1 MPITGYS
8 KPNGIL
14 MKSIPKHIISL
25 LPALLLLWGCSK
37 SISDRSQA
45 FPALNPAKTDLNAG
59 TWKPILLNAPDEF
72 AVPAPGAPAGPDYT
86 AQINEIKS
94 SQASMDSREHE
105 ALQYWSAG
113 AVLRWNE
120 ITRELVAKYN
130 LPPVNNPDGTYPV
143 PDANNPLAY
152 PYFPFS
158 NPPYA
163 ARAYAYI
170 SAACYD
176 ALVACYHYKKL
187 YNRAAPYNVSNTVT
201 ALVPKTD
208 LPSYPSED
216 ATVAGVMWEMMKLL
230 FPGEQAFVQEKVNEH
245 LQARIASGANVRSDL
260 DAGFALGRS
269 VALKFVARARTDR
282 AGQAG
287 GSAAIEAQFRQDA
300 IARGEAPWLSQE
312 FPARPGMLMLFG
324 RVRTWNFDSTTL
336 ISIRPPAP
344 PSTSSQQFKNELA
357 EVYEYARNPTR
368 EQIRIAQFWADGV
381 GTYTP
386 PGHWNAIA
394 CEDFVQR
401 NFSEVRWARN
411 LALLNTAMMDG
422 AIACWD
428 AKYFYFNPRPFQ
440 MDNRIKTVVGLP
452 NFPSYTSGHSTFS
465 GAAATVLGFILKDKA
480 ESYQAMAREASI
492 SRLYGAIHYRSDC
505 EQGLICGQR
514 VGGFAIE
521 RGKTDGAGE

>member
-1 MPITGYS
+1 
-8 KPNGIL
+8 
-14 MKSIPKHIISL
+14 MKSIIQPLLIVSALSL
-25 LPALLLLWGCSK
+25 LVACSK
-37 SISDRSQA
+37 GISDRSQE
-45 FPALNPAKTDLNAG
+45 FPALNPAKTDINAG
-59 TWKPILLNAPDEF
+59 TWKTMLLTAPDEV
-72 AVPAPGAPAGPDYT
+72 AVTAPSAPSGPDYT

-94 SQASMDSREHE
+94 LQARLDDNGKDR
-105 ALQYWSAG
+105 LKYWSAG

-152 PYFPFS
+152 PLFPFS

-187 YNRAAPYNVSNTVT
+187 YNRAAPYNVNNTVN
-201 ALVPKTD
+201 ALVPKSD

-230 FPGEQAFVQEKVNEH
+230 FPGEQAFIQEKINEH
-245 LQARIASGANVRSDL
+245 LQARLASGANVRSDI
-260 DAGFALGRS
+260 DAGYALGRA

-282 AGQAG
+282 AGQAV
-287 GSAAIEAQFRQDA
+287 GSLAIEEQFRQET
-300 IARGEAPWLSQE
+300 IARGETPWISQE
-312 FPARPGMLMLFG
+312 NPKRPGMLMLFG
-324 RVRTWNFDSTTL
+324 RVRTWNFDSATL

-344 PSTSSQQFKNELA
+344 PSTKSDQFKKEL
-357 EVYEYARNPTR
+357 EEIYNYAKNPTR

-394 CEDFVQR
+394 AEDFVKM
-401 NFSEVRWARN
+401 NMSEVRWARN
-411 LALLNTAMMDG
+411 LALLNTALMDA

-465 GAAATVLGFILKDKA
+465 GAAATVLGYIVPNRAAD
-480 ESYQAMAREASI
+480 YQAMAQEASV
-492 SRLYGAIHYRSDC
+492 SRMYGAIHYRSDC
-505 EQGLICGQR
+505 EQGLQCGKR
-514 VGGFAIE
+514 VGGFSVQ
-521 RGKTDGAGE
+521 RGQNDGAGN

>member
-1 MPITGYS
+1 
-8 KPNGIL
+8 
-14 MKSIPKHIISL
+14 MKSIIQPLLIVSALSL
-25 LPALLLLWGCSK
+25 LVACSK
-37 SISDRSQA
+37 GISDRSQE
-45 FPALNPAKTDLNAG
+45 FPALNPAKTDINAG
-59 TWKPILLNAPDEF
+59 TWKTMLLTAPDEV
-72 AVPAPGAPAGPDYT
+72 AVTAPAAPTGPDYT

-94 SQASMDSREHE
+94 LQARLDDNGKDR
-105 ALQYWSAG
+105 LNYWSAG

-152 PYFPFS
+152 PLFPFA

-163 ARAYAYI
+163 ARAYAYV
-170 SAACYD
+170 SAAVYD

-187 YNRAAPYNVSNTVT
+187 YNRAAPYNVNNTVN
-201 ALVPKTD
+201 ALVPKSD

-230 FPGEQAFVQEKVNEH
+230 FPGEQAFVQEKINEH
-245 LQARIASGANVRSDL
+245 LQARLASGANVRSDI
-260 DAGFALGRS
+260 DAGYALGRA

-282 AGQAG
+282 AGQAV
-287 GSAAIEAQFRQDA
+287 GSLAIEEQFRQA
-300 IARGEAPWLSQE
+300 TIARGEAPWISQE
-312 FPARPGMLMLFG
+312 NPKRPGMLMLFG
-324 RVRTWNFDSTTL
+324 RVRTWNFDSATL

-344 PSTSSQQFKNELA
+344 PSTNSDQFKKEL
-357 EVYEYARNPTR
+357 EEIYNYAKNPTR

-394 CEDFVQR
+394 AEDFVQM
-401 NFSEVRWARN
+401 NMSEVRWARN
-411 LALLNTAMMDG
+411 LALLNTALMDA

-465 GAAATVLGFILKDKA
+465 GAAATVLGYIVPNRAAD
-480 ESYQAMAREASI
+480 YQAMAQEASV
-492 SRLYGAIHYRSDC
+492 SRMYGAIHYRSDC
-505 EQGLICGQR
+505 EQGLLCGKR
-514 VGGFAIE
+514 VGGFSVQ
-521 RGKTDGAGE
+521 RGQNDGAGN

>member
-1 MPITGYS
+1 
-8 KPNGIL
+8 
-14 MKSIPKHIISL
+14 MKTSIRNIYSL
-25 LPALLLLWGCSK
+25 LTATVLLAACGKEMTDRSMKYPAL
-37 SISDRSQA
+37 A
-45 FPALNPAKTDLNAG
+45 PAKTDIDAG
-59 TWKPILLNAPDEF
+59 SWKPILLADPTEIYVAP
-72 AVPAPGAPAGPDYT
+72 PALPSGPDYT

-94 SQASMDSREHE
+94 LQAGMSGQQKD

-120 ITRELVAKYN
+120 ITRMLVAKYN
-130 LPPVNNPDGTYPV
+130 LPPKSNPDGTYSA

-187 YNRAAPYNVSNTVT
+187 YNRAAPYNINNTVN
-201 ALVPKTD
+201 ALIPKSD

-230 FPGEQAFVQEKVNEH
+230 FPGEQDLIQAKINEH
-245 LQARIASGANVRSDL
+245 MQSRIASGANVRSDI
-260 DAGFALGRS
+260 DAGYALGRA

-287 GSAAIEAQFRQDA
+287 GSLAIEEQFRQAA
-300 IARGEAPWLSQE
+300 IARGETPWISQE
-312 FPARPGMLMLFG
+312 NPKRPGMLMLFG
-324 RVRTWNFDSTTL
+324 RVRTWNFDSATL

-344 PSTSSQQFKNELA
+344 PSTSSEQFKK
-357 EVYEYARNPTR
+357 EVEEIYNIAKNPTR
-368 EQIRIAQFWADGV
+368 DQVRIAQFWADGV

-394 CEDFVQR
+394 ADDFVGM
-401 NFSEVRWARN
+401 NLSEVRWARN
-411 LALLNTAMMDG
+411 FALLNTALMDA

-428 AKYFYFNPRPFQ
+428 AKYLYFNPRPYQ
-440 MDNRIKTVVGLP
+440 VDNRILTTVGLP

-465 GAAATVLGFILKDKA
+465 GAAATILGHLVKNRATAYMD
-480 ESYQAMAREASI
+480 MAQEASI
-492 SRLYGAIHYRSDC
+492 SRMYGAIHYRSDC
-505 EQGLICGQR
+505 EQGLLCGKR
-514 VGGFAIE
+514 VGGFAVD
-521 RGKTDGAGE
+521 RAKLDGAGD